1 MSPSVSN
8 FRSAPLR
15 TAQTDI
21 SSPTIKTI
29 PELIDFHAHQN
40 PDHVFCIQSDFSL
53 GGDIFHT
60 VDYACLENA
69 ILACQTSI
77 LDDIGPVCLP
87 RQDADGQIIK
97 SAPVALLMESDL
109 SILLY
114 LFSLFGL
121 GIPVCG
127 YSKR

>member
-1 MSPSVSN
+1 MSPSESN
-8 FRSAPLR
+8 FRRAPLK
-15 TAQTDI
+15 TAQTDV
-21 SSPTIKTI
+21 SSQTIRTI
-29 PELIDFHAHQN
+29 PELIDFHARQN
-40 PDHVFCIQSDFSL
+40 PDHVFCMQSDSSL
-53 GGDIFHT
+53 EGEEFHT

-77 LDDIGPVCLP
+77 LGDIGPACLP
-87 RQDADGQIIK
+87 RQNADGSIVK

-121 GIPVCG
+121 GIPVCIR
-127 YSKR
+127 SK